1 MLAVPSNLHGRWH
14 IWRQQYQ
21 PVGAMEEGLFVGA
34 TIRQPEECL
43 CKLWNNYF
51 NWVQCVCKCAINHP
65 ISLTL
70 WLPYQAV
77 PSLLGCIL
85 LGFQHRLLFCFVFF
99 ILTIASPM
107 HPIKQ
112 MQVQPHAERGCHH
125 AFRGAPMTAPRS
137 LLAVSLCKPALGT
150 AHSVSMTFCYCF
162 SSPSHSPSPA
172 QVLNCICS
180 PTKLSACVLFLKS

>member
-1 MLAVPSNLHGRWH
+1 MCYQSSHLINL
-14 IWRQQYQ
+14 
-21 PVGAMEEGLFVGA
+21 VA
-34 TIRQPEECL
+34 
-43 CKLWNNYF
+43 
-51 NWVQCVCKCAINHP
+51 P
-65 ISLTL
+65 ISSCPLSSGMHFIRFLAQVT
-70 WLPYQAV
+70 V
-77 PSLLGCIL
+77 
-85 LGFQHRLLFCFVFF
+85 LFCFF